1 METSEVVTRYQL
13 LTPGE
18 CGQVIAYAHAK
29 RKELTSAAIDE
40 YYRNSVL
47 KGDPGLEAFHKGEQ
61 AYNSSITSQYHYRYN
76 FLKDNPRFIPK
87 FRQAIRTLLP
97 TIEFP
102 IAVQAWVNIY
112 ENGEGVILHNHWG
125 MTGQSFSANVFLG
138 GPTAPG
144 VFYSMPNT
152 SSLDRPAFDSVV
164 IENKVGEMHLFDCG
178 VHHMVPARE
187 SKETRYT
194 IGMTI
199 HSCWVASTK
208 GVLSTLDEFSRGFDS
223 NQLFLS

>member
-1 METSEVVTRYQL
+1 MEASEFITRYQL
-13 LTPGE
+13 LTAEE
-18 CGQVIAYAHAK
+18 CEQVIAYAHEK

-40 YYRNSVL
+40 YYRKNVL
-47 KGDPGLEAFHKGEQ
+47 KGDPGLEAFHRGEQ
-61 AYNSSITSQYHYRYN
+61 AYNSSITSQCHYRYN
-76 FLKDNPRFIPK
+76 FLRDNPRYIPK
-87 FRQAIRTLLP
+87 IRQAIRTLLP
-97 TIEFP
+97 AIEFP

-112 ENGEGVILHNHWG
+112 ESGEGVILHNHWG

-144 VFYSMPNT
+144 VIYSVPNT
-152 SSLDRPAFDSVV
+152 KSLDRPAFESFV
-164 IENKVGEMHLFDCG
+164 IENKVGEMHVFDCG

-187 SKETRYT
+187 SQETRYS

-208 GVLSTLDEFSRGFDS
+208 GVLATLDEVSRGFES